1 MARKAKEKA
10 EAPIPNPITDKTRD
24 DDGLNERQ
32 RRFAYFYVHDA
43 RMNAVTAARMAGYEG
58 SDQSIQSQASHL
70 MNHEKIRL
78 KITEHLGLLSMT
90 APEVLA
96 EITKIA
102 KMPVEEFTDPRIMT
116 NKMKALEM
124 LGKHHALFTEK
135 VDVTSN
141 GAALTFADLVKKASQ

>member
-1 MARKAKEKA
+1 MARKAKEINDD
-10 EAPIPNPITDKTRD
+10 PIPNPITSKVRD

-32 RRFAYFYVHDA
+32 RRFAYFYVHDG
-43 RMNAVTAARMAGYEG
+43 RMNAAVAARLAGYEG
-58 SDQSIQSQASHL
+58 TDETIHSTASQL
-70 MNHEKIRL
+70 LNHEKIRI
-78 KITEHLGLLSMT
+78 KINEHLGVLSMT

-102 KMPVEEFTDPRIMT
+102 KMPVEEYTDPRIMT

-124 LGKHHALFTEK
+124 LGKHHALFIEK
-135 VDVTSN
+135 LDVTSG

>member
-1 MARKAKEKA
+1 
-10 EAPIPNPITDKTRD
+10 
-24 DDGLNERQ
+24 
-32 RRFAYFYVHDA
+32 
-43 RMNAVTAARMAGYEG
+43 MNAAVAARLAGYEG
-58 SDQSIQSQASHL
+58 TDETIHSTASQL
-70 MNHEKIRL
+70 LNHEKIRI
-78 KITEHLGLLSMT
+78 KINEHLGVLSMT

-102 KMPVEEFTDPRIMT
+102 KMPVEEYTDPRIMT

-135 VDVTSN
+135 LDVTSG

>member
-1 MARKAKEKA
+1 MATKAKKEKD
-10 EAPIPNPITDKTRD
+10 APLANPITSKVRD

-58 SDQSIQSQASHL
+58 SDQSIQSQASQL